1 MQRDETEFGPDKST
15 SFSGD
20 KDLLDWRWYI
30 ETRLIKQ
37 PPNKLN
43 LGDLDND
50 EYYKLFAAQ
59 TNIDSDGFPVN
70 YLDWQR
76 EGEDDDGEDYV
87 QWMSEI
93 DGDLWFD
100 KFDHS
105 NTNEFNSIRNSGL
118 LSVNILGVTGLLN
131 SAFAI
136 YVAFAFLGNFRD

>member
-1 MQRDETEFGPDKST
+1 M
-15 SFSGD
+15 
-20 KDLLDWRWYI
+20 
-30 ETRLIKQ
+30 
-37 PPNKLN
+37 
-43 LGDLDND
+43 GDLDDD